1 MRDALKLWIDQLL
14 SVYAIDE
21 ERRRRGY
28 LLSILIVGALVA
40 SLALTIVNLVQ
51 FLGEP
56 NSFNLS
62 MLLSDV
68 PASLCLVGLLW
79 LNRRGRSRLASYA
92 FLSILVIMLSASIF
106 FSIGALDRVMLLY
119 VMPVLAASFVLGPA
133 GSFVFA
139 LLSTLG
145 YTLAYVTS
153 GTTLTYNYVSVI
165 GLFLMALVAWLAS
178 TNLENALHEIN
189 KRAKE
194 LDKHVA
200 ERTSDLVDALQRE
213 HSEVNKTQAIL
224 SSIGDGVLVF
234 DQNGQAIV
242 VNPAAC
248 AIIERGEAEVLG
260 CNVSQVMGKAVGEE
274 DQAIIRSLAESQGSP
289 RAGLKITWSHKT
301 LAVGFAPVKLPFTDQ
316 PGTVVVLR
324 DITREAE
331 VDRMK
336 SEFVSIVSHE
346 LRTPMTV
353 IKGYVELLLTGTST
367 TPETQHDFL
376 EIIRTNADRLSDM
389 VNELLDVS
397 RIEAGKVSMNFQ
409 PVAVRSAIHEVA
421 TMLQKSFDDRGIQ
434 LNLNLPDGLP
444 DVPADPGRLAQIL
457 TNLFSNALKYTL
469 EGHVDVSAHVVEGF
483 VQVDVAD
490 SGIGMSEDD
499 QAKLFTRFFRAS
511 TARTHEISGTGLG
524 LSITRSLVEMHGGH
538 IWVKSTI
545 GRGSTF
551 SFTLPVL
558 PASLAHMPTEA
569 VPATVVRRRPSQSKI
584 LVVDDDLQVA
594 RSFAQQLEADGHA
607 VMVTTHG
614 KDALPLAR
622 REQPNLILLDV
633 VMPDIDGFEVLTQL
647 KQDWD
652 TKSIPVIVIS
662 VVAEEEKGFTL
673 GAADYLVKPLDNRQL
688 LISVRRVLMQM
699 ARITPGTVLV
709 ADDEADIRHW
719 LSAEL
724 TRQGCLVTEAQN
736 GEECLAAVATHSP
749 DLILLDL
756 NMPQVDGWTVIRR
769 LKENPQTAGIPI
781 IVLTASSVDSE
792 REKVQMLGMGVKQ
805 FLTKPVSVEMLT
817 GEVQRQLVRGLTPPG
832 E

>member
-1 MRDALKLWIDQLL
+1 MRDLLTLWFGRFLTVKSDNPETIRKGRLF
-14 SVYAIDE
+14 
-21 ERRRRGY
+21 G
-28 LLSILIVGALVA
+28 ILVLGALVGIVI
-40 SLALTIVNLVQ
+40 LTLTNV
-51 FLGEP
+51 
-56 NSFNLS
+56 
-62 MLLSDV
+62 
-68 PASLCLVGLLW
+68 
-79 LNRRGRSRLASYA
+79 
-92 FLSILVIMLSASIF
+92 ILFVIGDSE
-106 FSIGALDRVMLLY
+106 
-119 VMPVLAASFVLGPA
+119 AASFVA
-133 GSFVFA
+133 GDVATIVLTAGLLRLNQIGKTRIASYVFLLFFTSATSFMFPISELPIVFIIYVVPTIGASFVLSPGSSFVFA
-139 LLSTLG
+139 TLSTLG
-145 YTLAYVTS
+145 YSAAYAMGGS
-153 GTTLTYNYVSVI
+153 QGLFNYVSVI
-165 GLFLMALVAWLAS
+165 ALYIVALLAWLAA
-178 TNLENALHEIN
+178 TNLENALSEIR
-189 KRAKE
+189 KRAAE
-194 LDKHVA
+194 LDQHVA

-234 DQNGQAIV
+234 DQNEQAIV

-248 AIIERGEAEVLG
+248 AIIERGEADVLG
-260 CNVSQVMGKAVGEE
+260 CNVSQIMGKAVGEE

-289 RAGLKITWSHKT
+289 RAGLKITWGHKT

-316 PGTVVVLR
+316 PGTVVVLH

-353 IKGYVELLLTGTST
+353 IKGYVELLLTGTTT
-367 TPETQHDFL
+367 TPEAQHDFL

-434 LNLNLPDGLP
+434 LNLNLPDDLP

-457 TNLFSNALKYTL
+457 TNLLSNALKYTL
-469 EGHVDVSAHVVEGF
+469 EGHVDVSAHVAEAF
-483 VQVDVAD
+483 VQVDVID

-558 PASLAHMPTEA
+558 PASLAHMTTEA
-569 VPATVVRRRPSQSKI
+569 VPAAVIRRRPTQSKI
-584 LVVDDDLQVA
+584 LVVDDDLRAA
-594 RSFAQQLEADGHA
+594 RLFAQQLEAEGHT

-622 REQPNLILLDV
+622 REQPDLILLDV
-633 VMPDIDGFEVLTQL
+633 VMPDIDGFDVLAQL

-652 TKSIPVIVIS
+652 TKPIPVIVTSI
-662 VVAEEEKGFTL
+662 VAEEEKGFAL

-688 LISVRRVLMQM
+688 LISVRRVLMQL
-699 ARITPGTVLV
+699 ARATPGTVLV
-709 ADDEADIRHW
+709 VDDEADIRHW
-719 LSAEL
+719 LSVEL

-736 GEECLAAVATHSP
+736 GEECLAAVATHPP

-781 IVLTASSVDSE
+781 IVLTASTMDPE
-792 REKVQMLGMGVKQ
+792 QEKVQMLGMGVKQ

-817 GEVQRQLVRGLTPPG
+817 GEVQRQLVRGLVPPG

>member
-1 MRDALKLWIDQLL
+1 MRDLLTLWFGRFLTVKSDNPETIRKGRLFGILVLGAL
-14 SVYAIDE
+14 A
-21 ERRRRGY
+21 G
-28 LLSILIVGALVA
+28 VGALTAFNIAELFFAHTPEVV
-40 SLALTIVNLVQ
+40 SWIFGDVLTFILT
-51 FLGEP
+51 
-56 NSFNLS
+56 
-62 MLLSDV
+62 
-68 PASLCLVGLLW
+68 AGLLR
-79 LNRRGRSRLASYA
+79 LNQIGKTRIASYV
-92 FLSILVIMLSASIF
+92 FLFFFTVAASFMFSLDELPLVFII
-106 FSIGALDRVMLLY
+106 Y
-119 VMPVLAASFVLGPA
+119 VVPTVGASFVLSPA
-133 GSFVFA
+133 SAFVFA
-139 LLSTLG
+139 TLSA
-145 YTLAYVTS
+145 LAYTAAYAV
-153 GTTLTYNYVSVI
+153 GGFLGTYNYVSI
-165 GLFLMALVAWLAS
+165 IALFIVALLAWLAA
-178 TNLENALHEIN
+178 TNLENALSEVR
-189 KRAKE
+189 KRAAE
-194 LDKHVA
+194 LDLHVA

-234 DQNGQAIV
+234 DHNEQAIV

-248 AIIERGEAEVLG
+248 AIIERGEADVLG
-260 CNVSQVMGKAVGEE
+260 RDVSQIMGKAVGEE
-274 DQAIIRSLAESQGSP
+274 DQAIIRSLAESQGAP
-289 RAGLKITWSHKT
+289 RAGLKVAWGHKT

-367 TPETQHDFL
+367 TAEMQHDFL

-397 RIEAGKVSMNFQ
+397 RIEAGKISMNFQ

-421 TMLQKSFDDRGIQ
+421 TMLQKSFADRGIQ
-434 LNLNLPDGLP
+434 LNLDLPDGLP

-469 EGHVDVSAHVVEGF
+469 EGHVDVSAHVVDGF
-483 VQVDVAD
+483 VQVDVID
-490 SGIGMSEDD
+490 SGIGMSEED
-499 QAKLFTRFFRAS
+499 QSKLFTRFFRAS

-538 IWVKSTI
+538 IWVKSTV

-558 PASLAHMPTEA
+558 PASLAHMPTEGA
-569 VPATVVRRRPSQSKI
+569 PTTVTRRHSTQSKI

-594 RSFAQQLEADGHA
+594 RSFAQQLEPDGHT
-607 VMVTTHG
+607 VMITTHG

-622 REQPNLILLDV
+622 RERPDLILLDV
-633 VMPDIDGFEVLTQL
+633 VMPDMDGFEVLTQL

-652 TKSIPVIVIS
+652 TKVIPVIVIS
-662 VVAEEEKGFTL
+662 VVAEEEKGFAL
-673 GAADYLVKPLDNRQL
+673 GAADYLVKPVDSRQL

-699 ARITPGTVLV
+699 TRATPGTVLV

-736 GEECLAAVATHSP
+736 GEECLAAVATHPP

-756 NMPQVDGWTVIRR
+756 NMPQIDGRTVIHK

-781 IVLTASSVDSE
+781 IVLTASSADPE

-805 FLTKPVSVEMLT
+805 FLTKPVSIEMLT
-817 GEVQRQLVRGLTPPG
+817 GEVQRQLVRSLAPPG

>member
-1 MRDALKLWIDQLL
+1 MRDLLTLWFGRFLTVKSDNPETIRKGRLF
-14 SVYAIDE
+14 
-21 ERRRRGY
+21 G
-28 LLSILIVGALVA
+28 ILVLGALVGIVI
-40 SLALTIVNLVQ
+40 LTLTNV
-51 FLGEP
+51 
-56 NSFNLS
+56 
-62 MLLSDV
+62 
-68 PASLCLVGLLW
+68 
-79 LNRRGRSRLASYA
+79 
-92 FLSILVIMLSASIF
+92 ILF
-106 FSIGALDRVMLLY
+106 VMGDSE
-119 VMPVLAASFVLGPA
+119 AASFVA
-133 GSFVFA
+133 GDVATIVLTAGLLRLNQIGKTRIASYVFLLFFTSATSFMFPTSELPIVFIIYVVPTIGASFVLSPGSSFIFA
-139 LLSTLG
+139 TLSTLG
-145 YTLAYVTS
+145 YSVAYAM
-153 GTTLTYNYVSVI
+153 GGFQGLFNYVSVI
-165 GLFLMALVAWLAS
+165 ALYVVALLAWLAA
-178 TNLENALHEIN
+178 TNLENALSEIR
-189 KRAKE
+189 KRAAE
-194 LDKHVA
+194 LDQHVA

-234 DQNGQAIV
+234 DQNEQAIV

-248 AIIERGEAEVLG
+248 AIIERGEADVLG
-260 CNVSQVMGKAVGEE
+260 CDVSQIMGKAVGEE
-274 DQAIIRSLAESQGSP
+274 DQAIIRSLAESQGAP
-289 RAGLKITWSHKT
+289 RAGLKITWGHKT

-353 IKGYVELLLTGTST
+353 IKGYVELLLTGTTT
-367 TPETQHDFL
+367 TPEAQHDFL

-434 LNLNLPDGLP
+434 LNLNLPDDLP

-457 TNLFSNALKYTL
+457 TNLLSNALKYTL
-469 EGHVDVSAHVVEGF
+469 EGHVDVSAHVAEGF
-483 VQVDVAD
+483 VQVDVID

-569 VPATVVRRRPSQSKI
+569 VPATVIRRRPAQSKI
-584 LVVDDDLQVA
+584 LVVDDDLRVA
-594 RSFAQQLEADGHA
+594 RLFAQQLEADGHT

-622 REQPNLILLDV
+622 REQPDLILLDV
-633 VMPDIDGFEVLTQL
+633 VMPDIDGFEVLAQL

-652 TKSIPVIVIS
+652 TKPIPVIVTSI
-662 VVAEEEKGFTL
+662 VAEEEKGFAL

-688 LISVRRVLMQM
+688 LISVRRVLMQLDR
-699 ARITPGTVLV
+699 ATPGTVLV
-709 ADDEADIRHW
+709 VDDEADIRHW
-719 LSAEL
+719 LSVEL
-724 TRQGCLVTEAQN
+724 TRQGYLVTEAQN
-736 GEECLAAVATHSP
+736 GEECLAAVATHPP

-769 LKENPQTAGIPI
+769 LKENPQTTGIPI
-781 IVLTASSVDSE
+781 IVLTA
-792 REKVQMLGMGVKQ
+792 KQ
-805 FLTKPVSVEMLT
+805 
-817 GEVQRQLVRGLTPPG
+817 RGP
-832 E
+832 